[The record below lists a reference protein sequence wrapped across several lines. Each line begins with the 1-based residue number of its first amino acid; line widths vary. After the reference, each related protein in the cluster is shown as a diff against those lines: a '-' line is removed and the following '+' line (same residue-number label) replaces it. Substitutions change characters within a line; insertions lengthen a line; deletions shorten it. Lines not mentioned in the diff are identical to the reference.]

1 MYDEKVEKTN
11 LVKRVQEMLACYF
24 SKSIIGVWYTLRSYS
39 KVVLI
44 ISWDTPLSSNWE
56 VGK

>member
-1 MYDEKVEKTN
+1 MYDEKTEKTN
-11 LVKRVQEMLACYF
+11 LVKRVQEMSVRYF
-24 SKSIIGVWYTLRSYS
+24 SKSIIGVWYKLRSYS